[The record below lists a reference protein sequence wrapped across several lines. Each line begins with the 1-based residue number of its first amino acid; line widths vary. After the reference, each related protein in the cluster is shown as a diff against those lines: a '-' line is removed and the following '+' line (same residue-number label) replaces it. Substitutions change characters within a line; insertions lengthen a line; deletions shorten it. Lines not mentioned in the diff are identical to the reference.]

1 MVFQTLL
8 VSSSA
13 LDKMLW
19 LKMFA
24 SSGVSNDDGVGG
36 MDGDAF

>member
-1 MVFQTLL
+1 
-8 VSSSA
+8 
-13 LDKMLW
+13 MLW